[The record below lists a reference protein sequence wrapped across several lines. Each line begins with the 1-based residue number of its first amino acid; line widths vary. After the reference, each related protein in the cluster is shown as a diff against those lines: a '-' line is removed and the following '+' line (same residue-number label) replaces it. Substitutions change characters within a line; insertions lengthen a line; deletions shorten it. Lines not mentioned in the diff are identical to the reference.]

1 MKAKLT
7 KAAAAAAIVLLN
19 ANAAVGS
26 AKQQVGAYDFTYMTS
41 GSLRA
46 APVQVFDD
54 GRNTYFQFRA
64 GEAIPA
70 IFAKNNGGMK
80 LLVPTHE
87 GPYIKVSEVHG
98 QFTLQLGRAQAMVVH
113 GAGDRLDVP
122 PIDQLAENGMRTPY
136 SGGPV
141 RPGSRLVASLAP
153 VVPALVDDAQER
165 NSYATPVRGDRVAW
179 VEPQVSTTEQTIWF
193 PKGSHVLGP
202 QGRKLLA
209 AIAAKVASGD
219 RLEVVGRDDETLKEG
234 LDQAR
239 ANAMRDALVKA
250 GVSAESITTRV
261 AVAGK
266 QDKNLWESNVRVSV
280 EAKPQGARQ
289 AGSHQRPMNSN
300 QANIQALVR
309 SGVLTVEQG
318 NAMLRRHSA
327 QAAMDTPNGP
337 SLTPPPVAQPAVPA
351 GGFRMLATDKT
362 VQGTVRRWAAAV
374 GHTIVWEVPPELDA
388 QVAGDAAIQASSI
401 KEAIERLLVGLRQA
415 GYALD
420 ATVYS
425 NRVIRFTAAGAK
437 PEAAPTTS
445 TPAATNAAATHAAR
459 GPVANSRAG
468 RPIANQSDSMGG
480 FGLDEPGRKWSMRAD
495 DKSLEQML
503 NRWGREAKW
512 SVVWN
517 ARESVPIAGD
527 ALVDQPTF
535 LAAADFVM
543 AQVASAGYRMKAV
556 AYANNTLVISGI

>member
-7 KAAAAAAIVLLN
+7 KAAAAVAIVLLN
-19 ANAAVGS
+19 ANVAVGS

-41 GSLRA
+41 GSHRA
-46 APVQVFDD
+46 MPVQVFDD
-54 GRNTYFQFRA
+54 GINTYFQFRA

-70 IFAKNNGGMK
+70 IFARSNGGMR

-87 GPYIKVSEVHG
+87 GPYIKVPEIHG

-113 GAGDRLDVP
+113 SAGTRLDAP
-122 PIDQLAENGMRTPY
+122 PIEQLAENGVKAHY
-136 SGGPV
+136 SGGLV
-141 RPGSRLVASLAP
+141 RPGSQLVASLAP
-153 VVPALVDDAQER
+153 GVPALVDDAQER

-179 VEPQVSTTEQTIWF
+179 VEQQVAMTDHTIWF
-193 PKGSHVLGP
+193 PKGSSVVGP

-209 AIAAKVASGD
+209 GIAAKVSHGD

-239 ANAMRDALVKA
+239 ANAMRDVLMKS
-250 GVSAESITTRV
+250 GVPEEAISTRV

-266 QDKNLWESNVRVSV
+266 QERNLWESNVRVSAA
-280 EAKPQGARQ
+280 AKPQGLRQ
-289 AGSHQRPMNSN
+289 AGTQQQGIDHNYT
-300 QANIQALVR
+300 NIQALVR

-318 NAMLRRHSA
+318 NAMLRRHAA
-327 QAAMDTPNGP
+327 QAAAEAPNHP
-337 SLTPPPVAQPAVPA
+337 AQPLPTVMPPDVPA
-351 GGFRMLATDKT
+351 GGFRMLSTDKT

-374 GHTIVWEVPPELDA
+374 GHVIVWEVPTELDA
-388 QVAGDAAIQASSI
+388 QVSGDAAIQATSI
-401 KEAIERLLVGLRQA
+401 KEAIEKLLAGLRQA

-420 ATVYS
+420 ATVYR

-437 PEAAPTTS
+437 GDTGPTTS
-445 TPAATNAAATHAAR
+445 TPNAAAQNAQR
-459 GPVANSRAG
+459 GPSANSGATRQYG
-468 RPIANQSDSMGG
+468 HQPESMGG
-480 FGLDEPGRKWSMRAD
+480 FGHDEQGRKWSMRAD

-503 NRWGREAKW
+503 NRWGREANW

-527 ALVDQPTF
+527 ALIVQPTF
-535 LAAADFVM
+535 LAAADVVL
-543 AQVASAGYRMKAV
+543 AQVASAGYRFKTV
-556 AYANNTLVISGI
+556 AYANNTLVISSY

>member
-7 KAAAAAAIVLLN
+7 RAAAAAAIVLLN
-19 ANAAVGS
+19 ANVAVGS
-26 AKQQVGAYDFTYMTS
+26 AKQQVGAYDFTYMSS

-46 APVQVFDD
+46 TPVQVFDD

-70 IFAKNNGGMK
+70 IFAQNNGVMK

-87 GPYIKVSEVHG
+87 GPYIKVPEVHG

-113 GAGDRLDVP
+113 GGGTRLDVP
-122 PIDQLAENGMRTPY
+122 PIEQLAENGVATPY

-153 VVPALVDDAQER
+153 SIPALVDDAQDR

-179 VEPQVSTTEQTIWF
+179 VAPEASVTEHTIWF

-209 AIAAKVASGD
+209 AIATRVAPGD
-219 RLEVVGRDDETLKEG
+219 HLEVVGRDDETLKEG

-239 ANAMRDALVKA
+239 ANSLRDALVKA
-250 GVSAESITTRV
+250 GVSAEAITTRV

-266 QDKNLWESNVRVSV
+266 RDKNLWESNVRVSAQ
-280 EAKPQGARQ
+280 AKMRDARQ
-289 AGSHQRPMNSN
+289 PATQTRAMDANH
-300 QANIQALVR
+300 ANIQALVR

-318 NAMLRRHSA
+318 NAMLRRQA
-327 QAAMDTPNGP
+327 TQAAIESRNVTT
-337 SLTPPPVAQPAVPA
+337 LTPPTVMHPAVPP

-388 QVAGDAAIQASSI
+388 QVSGDAAIQATSI
-401 KEAIERLLVGLRQA
+401 KEAIERLLSGLRQA

-425 NRVIRFTAAGAK
+425 NRVIRFTVAGVRQD
-437 PEAAPTTS
+437 AAPSTSSPATNTTS
-445 TPAATNAAATHAAR
+445 PHASRAAAVHTRAAQPNVPQAESMGAFGHD
-459 GPVANSRAG
+459 GPV
-468 RPIANQSDSMGG
+468 
-480 FGLDEPGRKWSMRAD
+480 RKWSMRAD

-503 NRWGREAKW
+503 NRWAREANW

-535 LAAADFVM
+535 LAAADFVL
-543 AQVASAGYRMKAV
+543 AQVASVGYRMKAA
-556 AYANNTLVISGI
+556 AYANNTLVVSSY